1 MENSEELSNLYD
13 IDIEKAVLKTIFS
26 NDEAFSEVDYFLFP
40 NDFYYK
46 AHSDIFTAILEC
58 VRHDEPIDFA
68 FVKKRL
74 GNRYNEVALSDV
86 AATTAIVDIE
96 KYANEIKEKSVK
108 RSLIKIANKIP
119 KEVNE
124 PKPTA
129 EMIDSIS
136 AELYTLVDNEKNGTM
151 KEMPQILQ
159 EFSNLLKNQ
168 KESVD
173 QDLVGLDTGFRTLN
187 EFTKGFKPGELIIIA
202 ARPGMGK
209 TAFALNVIMKTL
221 NMNKG
226 VAFFSLEMPSD
237 QLMMRIF
244 SSHTS
249 IPISNLM
256 TGKLDDKELE
266 RLGDAMNEFETK
278 NLFVYDSGYVN
289 INKVKTEL
297 RKLRTS
303 GKPIDL
309 CVIDYIGLMTSS
321 GSYSERHLQIAE
333 ISRGLKLLAREL
345 NIPIIALSQL
355 NRTLEGRPNKRPM
368 TSDLRESG
376 AIEQDADIILFVYR
390 GEMYAEK
397 EEEERRENFL
407 KSGRDESE
415 YIPNFTRSVNNEK
428 AEIIIGKNRNGALS
442 TVRVTFQERFTRFV
456 DGYDDRLNI
465 DESLS
470 QPVEQME
477 FNPNEMG

>member
-1 MENSEELSNLYD
+1 MENKDKFANLYD
-13 IDIEKAVLKTIFS
+13 IDIERAVLKTIFT
-26 NDEAFSEVDYFLFP
+26 NDEAFSMVDYFLFP
-40 NDFYYK
+40 NDFHYK
-46 AHSDIFTAILEC
+46 AHSDIFSAILEC

-74 GNRYNEVALSDV
+74 GNRYNETALSDI

-96 KYANEIKEKSVK
+96 KYANEIKEKAIK
-108 RSLIKIANKIP
+108 RALIKISDKIP

-124 PKPTA
+124 PKPTS
-129 EMIDSIS
+129 EMIDGIS
-136 AELYTLVDNEKNGTM
+136 AELYSLIDNNKNGTM
-151 KEMPQILQ
+151 KEMPQILR
-159 EFSNLLKNQ
+159 EFSNLLKKQ
-168 KESVD
+168 KESLD
-173 QDLVGLDTGFRTLN
+173 KDLVGLDTGFRMLN
-187 EFTKGFKPGELIIIA
+187 EYTKGFKPGELIIIA

-244 SSHTS
+244 SSLTS
-249 IPISNLM
+249 LPISDLM
-256 TGKLDDKELE
+256 TGKLEDEQLE
-266 RLGDAMNEFETK
+266 RLGDAMNEMETK

-297 RKLRTS
+297 RKLKTS
-303 GKPIDL
+303 GKDVDL

-321 GSYSERHLQIAE
+321 GNYNERHLQIAE

-355 NRTLEGRPNKRPM
+355 NRGLEARANKRPM
-368 TSDLRESG
+368 ASDLRESG

-390 GEMYAEK
+390 GDVYAQQAED
-397 EEEERRENFL
+397 ERREAFE
-407 KSGRDESE
+407 KSGRDMSE
-415 YIPNFTRSVNNEK
+415 YKPVFQKNVNNEK
-428 AEIIIGKNRNGALS
+428 AEIIIGKNRNGALA
-442 TVRVTFQERFTRFV
+442 TVKVTFQERFTRFV
-456 DGYDDRLNI
+456 DGYDEKVYD
-465 DESLS
+465 DE
-470 QPVEQME
+470 PVASSEFGNMEQ
-477 FNPNEMG
+477 N